1 MSSPDFSQY
10 VDLTLYDVEP
20 QDVYSAALTYAQTA
34 LPEFIPVIGTV
45 EDAVL
50 QATSYMT
57 YILAAGINR
66 IPNGVMEGIIK
77 LMGFSRNE
85 ATFATGSALFTL
97 SVNTGTTIPE
107 GTIIAYTTT
116 IDNEV
121 VAYSFA
127 TTTDTIVPSG
137 SDTVSIAI
145 EATEEGQYPTLLDTQ
160 QMILISSVPTI
171 LEVSLDA
178 DIVNGINSETDA
190 QYFDR
195 AAQFLSSINTSLATK
210 RQLVNYIA
218 ANYPTVNISAVYDT
232 TNSAGNL
239 LFATAAAPG
248 YVTIAVAQSDGT
260 ALGSTIKNALQADVA
275 GKAIAGLNVGV
286 IDITTFSCSIA
297 VSIAVVSG
305 YTPANV
311 QASVADAIES
321 YISPLGW
328 DQEQTINPNK
338 IVALIAVI
346 PGVGYVSS
354 VTLTIPT
361 SPANVTLAS
370 NVITIAKKAYF
381 PVGIATVT
389 VI

>member
-77 LMGFSRNE
+77 LMGFSRSE
-85 ATFATGSALFTL
+85 ATLATGSALFTL

-116 IDNEV
+116 IDGEL

-127 TTTDTIVPSG
+127 TAVDTIVPSG

-145 EATEEGQYPTLLDTQ
+145 EATEIGKYPTLLNTQ

-178 DIVNGINSETDA
+178 DIVNGLDSETDA

-195 AAQFLSSINTSLATK
+195 ASQFLSSTNTSLATK

-218 ANYPTVNISAVYDT
+218 ANYPTINISAVYDT

-260 ALGSTIKNALQADVA
+260 ALGTTIKNALQADVA

-286 IDITTFSCSIA
+286 INISTFSCSIA
-297 VSIAVVSG
+297 ASIAVVSG
-305 YTPANV
+305 YTPATV

-354 VTLTIPT
+354 VTLTLPS

>member
-1 MSSPDFSQY
+1 
-10 VDLTLYDVEP
+10 
-20 QDVYSAALTYAQTA
+20 
-34 LPEFIPVIGTV
+34 
-45 EDAVL
+45 
-50 QATSYMT
+50 
-57 YILAAGINR
+57 
-66 IPNGVMEGIIK
+66 
-77 LMGFSRNE
+77 MGFSRRE

-305 YTPANV
+305 YTPATV

-338 IVALIAVI
+338 IVALIAVL

>member
-1 MSSPDFSQY
+1 MSSPNFSQY

-275 GKAIAGLNVGV
+275 GKAIAGLTVGV
-286 IDITTFSCSIA
+286 IDLSSFSCSIA

-305 YTPANV
+305 YTPATV
-311 QASVADAIES
+311 QASVADAVES

-338 IVALIAVI
+338 IVALIAVL

>member
-77 LMGFSRNE
+77 LMGFSRHE
-85 ATFATGSALFTL
+85 ATLATGSALFTL

-116 IDNEV
+116 IDGEL

-127 TTTDTIVPSG
+127 TAVDTIVPSG

-145 EATEEGQYPTLLDTQ
+145 EATEIGKYPTLLNTQ

-178 DIVNGINSETDA
+178 DIVNGLDSETDA

-195 AAQFLSSINTSLATK
+195 ASQFLSSTNTSLATK

-260 ALGSTIKNALQADVA
+260 ALGATIKNALQADVA

-286 IDITTFSCSIA
+286 INISTFSCSIA
-297 VSIAVVSG
+297 ASIAVVSG
-305 YTPANV
+305 YTPATV

-354 VTLTIPT
+354 VTLTLPS

-381 PVGIATVT
+381 PVGIAAVT

>member
-66 IPNGVMEGIIK
+66 VPNGLMEGIIK
-77 LMGFSRNE
+77 LMGFSRRE

-260 ALGSTIKNALQADVA
+260 ALGSTIKNALQTDVA

-305 YTPANV
+305 YTPATV

-338 IVALIAVI
+338 IVALIAVL

>member
-66 IPNGVMEGIIK
+66 VPNGLMEGIIK
-77 LMGFSRNE
+77 LMGFSRRE

-195 AAQFLSSINTSLATK
+195 AAQFLSSTNTSLATK

-275 GKAIAGLNVGV
+275 GKAIAGLTVGV
-286 IDITTFSCSIA
+286 IDLSSFSCSIA

-305 YTPANV
+305 YTPATV
-311 QASVADAIES
+311 QASVADAVES

-338 IVALIAVI
+338 IVALIAVL

>member
-116 IDNEV
+116 VDGET

-127 TTTDTIVPSG
+127 TTVDTIVPSG

-195 AAQFLSSINTSLATK
+195 AAQFLSSTNTSLATK

-260 ALGSTIKNALQADVA
+260 ALGSTIKNALQADVV

-305 YTPANV
+305 YTPATV
-311 QASVADAIES
+311 QASVADAVES

-338 IVALIAVI
+338 IVALIAVL

>member
-66 IPNGVMEGIIK
+66 VPNGLMEGIIK

-275 GKAIAGLNVGV
+275 GKAIAGLTVGV
-286 IDITTFSCSIA
+286 IDLSSFSCSIA

-305 YTPANV
+305 YTPATV

-338 IVALIAVI
+338 IVALIAVL

>member
-77 LMGFSRNE
+77 LMGFSRHE
-85 ATFATGSALFTL
+85 ATLATGSALFTL

-116 IDNEV
+116 IDGEL

-127 TTTDTIVPSG
+127 TAVDTIVPSG

-145 EATEEGQYPTLLDTQ
+145 EATEIGKYPTLLNTQ

-178 DIVNGINSETDA
+178 DIVNGLDSETDA

-195 AAQFLSSINTSLATK
+195 ASQFLSSTNTSLATK

-260 ALGSTIKNALQADVA
+260 ALGATIKNELQADVA

-286 IDITTFSCSIA
+286 INISTFSCSIA
-297 VSIAVVSG
+297 ASIAVVSG
-305 YTPANV
+305 YTPATV

-354 VTLTIPT
+354 VTLTLPS

-381 PVGIATVT
+381 PVGIAAVT

>member
-85 ATFATGSALFTL
+85 ATLATGSALFTL

-127 TTTDTIVPSG
+127 TAVDTIVPSG

-145 EATEEGQYPTLLDTQ
+145 EATEIGKYPTLLNTQ

-178 DIVNGINSETDA
+178 DIVNGLDSETDA

-195 AAQFLSSINTSLATK
+195 ASQFLSSTNTSLATK

-260 ALGSTIKNALQADVA
+260 ALGSTIKNALLADVA
-275 GKAIAGLNVGV
+275 GKAIAGLNIGV
-286 IDITTFSCSIA
+286 INLTTFSCSIA

-305 YTPANV
+305 YTPATV

-338 IVALIAVI
+338 IVALIAVL

>member
-1 MSSPDFSQY
+1 MSSPNFSQY

>member
-1 MSSPDFSQY
+1 MSSPNFSQY

-66 IPNGVMEGIIK
+66 VPNGLMEGIIK
-77 LMGFSRNE
+77 LMGFSRRE

-305 YTPANV
+305 YTPATV

>member
-1 MSSPDFSQY
+1 MSSPNFSQY

-66 IPNGVMEGIIK
+66 VPNGLMEGIIK
-77 LMGFSRNE
+77 LMGFSRRE

-275 GKAIAGLNVGV
+275 GKAIAGLTVGV
-286 IDITTFSCSIA
+286 IDLSSFSCSIA

-305 YTPANV
+305 YTPATV

-338 IVALIAVI
+338 IVALIAVL

>member
-66 IPNGVMEGIIK
+66 VPNGLMEGIIK
-77 LMGFSRNE
+77 LMGFSRRE

>member
-1 MSSPDFSQY
+1 MSSPNFSQY

-66 IPNGVMEGIIK
+66 VPNGLMEGIIK
-77 LMGFSRNE
+77 LMGFSRRE

-275 GKAIAGLNVGV
+275 GKAIAGLTVGV

-338 IVALIAVI
+338 IVALIAVL

>member
-77 LMGFSRNE
+77 LMGFSRRE

-195 AAQFLSSINTSLATK
+195 AAQFLSSTNTSLATK

>member
-66 IPNGVMEGIIK
+66 VPNGLMEGIIK
-77 LMGFSRNE
+77 LMGFSRRE

-305 YTPANV
+305 YTPATV

-338 IVALIAVI
+338 IVALIAVL

>member
-10 VDLTLYDVEP
+10 IDLTLYDVEP
-20 QDVYSAALTYAQTA
+20 QDVYTAALTYAQTA

-77 LMGFSRNE
+77 LMGFSRRE

-107 GTIIAYTTT
+107 GTIIAYTATVDGQV
-116 IDNEV
+116 I
-121 VAYSFA
+121 AYSFS
-127 TTTDTIVPSG
+127 TVTDTIVPFG
-137 SDTVSIAI
+137 DDTVSIAI
-145 EATEEGQYPTLLDTQ
+145 EATEPGKYPVLLDTQ
-160 QMILISSVPTI
+160 QMILISSVPSI

-178 DIVNGINSETDA
+178 DIVNGLDSETDVE
-190 QYFDR
+190 YFDR
-195 AAQFLSSINTSLATK
+195 ASQFLSSTSTSLATK
-210 RQLVNYIA
+210 RQLANYISV
-218 ANYPTVNISAVYDT
+218 NYPTINISSVYDT
-232 TNSAGNL
+232 TNSVGNL

-260 ALGSTIKNALQADVA
+260 SVGSTLKDELLADIED
-275 GKAIAGLNVGV
+275 KAIAGLDIGV
-286 IDITTFSCSIA
+286 IDLTTFSCSIA
-297 VSIAVVSG
+297 VTIAVVSG
-305 YTPANV
+305 YTPATV
-311 QASVADAIES
+311 QASVATAIES

-328 DQEQTINPNK
+328 DQGQTINPNK

-361 SPANVTLAS
+361 SPANVTLSS

-381 PVGIATVT
+381 PVGIATVS

>member
-66 IPNGVMEGIIK
+66 VPNGLMEGIIK

-305 YTPANV
+305 YTPATV

-338 IVALIAVI
+338 IVALIAVL

>member
-305 YTPANV
+305 YTPATV
-311 QASVADAIES
+311 QASVADAVES

-338 IVALIAVI
+338 IVALIAVL

>member
-66 IPNGVMEGIIK
+66 VPNGLMEGIIK
-77 LMGFSRNE
+77 LMGFSRRE

-275 GKAIAGLNVGV
+275 GKAIAGLTVGV

-305 YTPANV
+305 YTPATV

-338 IVALIAVI
+338 IVALIAVL

>member
-66 IPNGVMEGIIK
+66 VPNGLMEGIIK
-77 LMGFSRNE
+77 LMGFSRRE

-195 AAQFLSSINTSLATK
+195 AAQFLSSTNTSLATK

-305 YTPANV
+305 YTPATV

>member
-20 QDVYSAALTYAQTA
+20 QDVYTAALTYAQTA

-77 LMGFSRNE
+77 LMGFSRRE

-107 GTIIAYTTT
+107 GTIIAYTATVDGQV
-116 IDNEV
+116 I
-121 VAYSFA
+121 AYSFS
-127 TTTDTIVPSG
+127 TVTDTIVPFG
-137 SDTVSIAI
+137 DDTVSIAI
-145 EATEEGQYPTLLDTQ
+145 EATEPGKYPVLLDTQ
-160 QMILISSVPTI
+160 EMILISSVPSI

-178 DIVNGINSETDA
+178 DIVNGLDSETDVE
-190 QYFDR
+190 YFDR
-195 AAQFLSSINTSLATK
+195 ASQFLSSTSTSLATK
-210 RQLVNYIA
+210 RQLANYISV
-218 ANYPTVNISAVYDT
+218 NYPTINISSVYDT
-232 TNSAGNL
+232 TNSAGAR
-239 LFATAAAPG
+239 LFADSAEPG
-248 YVTIAVAQSDGT
+248 YITIAVAQSDGT
-260 ALGSTIKNALQADVA
+260 SVGSTLKDELLADIED
-275 GKAIAGLNVGV
+275 KAIAGLDIGV
-286 IDITTFSCSIA
+286 IDLTTFSCSIA
-297 VSIAVVSG
+297 VTIAVVSG
-305 YTPANV
+305 YTPATV
-311 QASVADAIES
+311 QASVATAIES

-328 DQEQTINPNK
+328 DQGQTINPNK

-361 SPANVTLAS
+361 SPANVTLSS

-381 PVGIATVT
+381 PVGIATVS

>member
-305 YTPANV
+305 YTPATV

-338 IVALIAVI
+338 IVALIAVL

>member
-77 LMGFSRNE
+77 LMGFSRRE

-116 IDNEV
+116 VDGET

-127 TTTDTIVPSG
+127 TTVDTIVPSG
-137 SDTVSIAI
+137 SDTVSIAL
-145 EATEEGQYPTLLDTQ
+145 EATEVGQYPTLLNTQ

-195 AAQFLSSINTSLATK
+195 AAQFLSSTTTSLATK
-210 RQLVNYIA
+210 RQLSNYIA
-218 ANYPTVNISAVYDT
+218 VNYPTINISAVYDT

-260 ALGSTIKNALQADVA
+260 ALGSTIKNALQADIA

-286 IDITTFSCSIA
+286 IDLATFSCSIA

-305 YTPANV
+305 YTPATV
-311 QASVADAIES
+311 QASVATAIES

-338 IVALIAVI
+338 IVALIAVL

-370 NVITIAKKAYF
+370 NIITIAKKAYF

>member
-77 LMGFSRNE
+77 LMGFSRRE
-85 ATFATGSALFTL
+85 ATLATGSALFTL

-116 IDNEV
+116 IDGET

-127 TTTDTIVPSG
+127 TAVDTIVPSG

-145 EATEEGQYPTLLDTQ
+145 EATEIGKYPTLLNTQ
-160 QMILISSVPTI
+160 EMILISSVPSI

-178 DIVNGINSETDA
+178 DIVNGLDSETDA

-195 AAQFLSSINTSLATK
+195 ASQFLSSTNTSLATK

-218 ANYPTVNISAVYDT
+218 ANYPTINISAVYDT

-260 ALGSTIKNALQADVA
+260 ALGTTIKNALQADVV

-286 IDITTFSCSIA
+286 INISTFSCSIA
-297 VSIAVVSG
+297 ASIAVVSG
-305 YTPANV
+305 YTPATV

-381 PVGIATVT
+381 PVGIAAVT

>member
-275 GKAIAGLNVGV
+275 GKAIAGLTVGV
-286 IDITTFSCSIA
+286 IDLSSFSCSIA

-305 YTPANV
+305 YTPATV
-311 QASVADAIES
+311 QASVADAVES

-338 IVALIAVI
+338 IVALIAVL

>member
-66 IPNGVMEGIIK
+66 VPNGLMEGIIK
-77 LMGFSRNE
+77 LMGFSRRE

-195 AAQFLSSINTSLATK
+195 AAQFLSSTNTSLATK

-248 YVTIAVAQSDGT
+248 YITIAVAQSDGT

-286 IDITTFSCSIA
+286 IDISTFSCSIA

-305 YTPANV
+305 YTPATV
-311 QASVADAIES
+311 QASVAAAIES

-338 IVALIAVI
+338 IVALIAVL

-370 NVITIAKKAYF
+370 NIITIAKKAYF

>member
-1 MSSPDFSQY
+1 MSSPNFSQY

-66 IPNGVMEGIIK
+66 VPNGLMEGIIK
-77 LMGFSRNE
+77 LMGFSRRE

>member
-1 MSSPDFSQY
+1 MSSPNFSQY

-66 IPNGVMEGIIK
+66 VPNGLMEGIIK
-77 LMGFSRNE
+77 LMGFSRRE

-305 YTPANV
+305 YTPATV
-311 QASVADAIES
+311 QASVADAVES

-338 IVALIAVI
+338 IVALIAVL

>member
-66 IPNGVMEGIIK
+66 VPNGLMEGIIK
-77 LMGFSRNE
+77 LMGFSRRE

-338 IVALIAVI
+338 IVALIAVL

>member
-77 LMGFSRNE
+77 LMGFSRRE

-116 IDNEV
+116 VDGET

-127 TTTDTIVPSG
+127 TTVDTIVPSG
-137 SDTVSIAI
+137 SDTASIAL
-145 EATEEGQYPTLLDTQ
+145 EATEVGKYPTLLNTQ

-171 LEVSLDA
+171 LEVSLNA
-178 DIVNGINSETDA
+178 DIVNGLDSETDA

-195 AAQFLSSINTSLATK
+195 AAQFLSSTNTSLATK

-260 ALGSTIKNALQADVA
+260 ALGSTIKNALQADIV

-286 IDITTFSCSIA
+286 INLATFSCSIA

-305 YTPANV
+305 YTPATV
-311 QASVADAIES
+311 QASVAAAIES

>member
-1 MSSPDFSQY
+1 MSSPNFSQY

-66 IPNGVMEGIIK
+66 VPNGLMEGIIK
-77 LMGFSRNE
+77 LMGFSRRE

-195 AAQFLSSINTSLATK
+195 AAQFLSSTNTSLATK

>member
-66 IPNGVMEGIIK
+66 VPNGVMEGIIK

-260 ALGSTIKNALQADVA
+260 ALGSTIKNALQTDVA

-305 YTPANV
+305 YTPATV

-338 IVALIAVI
+338 IVALIAVL

>member
-260 ALGSTIKNALQADVA
+260 ALGSTIKNALQTDVA

-305 YTPANV
+305 YTPATV

-338 IVALIAVI
+338 IVALIAVL

>member
-85 ATFATGSALFTL
+85 ATLATGSALFTL

-127 TTTDTIVPSG
+127 TAVDTIVPSG

-145 EATEEGQYPTLLDTQ
+145 EATEIGKYPTLLNTQ

-171 LEVSLDA
+171 LEVSLNA
-178 DIVNGINSETDA
+178 DIVNGLDSETDA

-195 AAQFLSSINTSLATK
+195 ASQFLSSTNTSLATK

-218 ANYPTVNISAVYDT
+218 ANYPAVNISAVYDT

-260 ALGSTIKNALQADVA
+260 TLGSTIKNALQADVA

-305 YTPANV
+305 YTPATV
-311 QASVADAIES
+311 QASVADAVES

-338 IVALIAVI
+338 IVALIAVL

>member
-66 IPNGVMEGIIK
+66 VPNGLMEGIIK
-77 LMGFSRNE
+77 LMGFSRRE

-195 AAQFLSSINTSLATK
+195 AAQFLSSTNTSLATK

-275 GKAIAGLNVGV
+275 GKAIAGLTVGV
-286 IDITTFSCSIA
+286 IDLSSFSCSIA

-305 YTPANV
+305 YTPATV

-338 IVALIAVI
+338 IVALIAVL

>member
-66 IPNGVMEGIIK
+66 VPNGLMEGIIK
-77 LMGFSRNE
+77 LMGFSRRE

-275 GKAIAGLNVGV
+275 GKAIAGLTVGV
-286 IDITTFSCSIA
+286 IDLSSFSCSIA

-338 IVALIAVI
+338 IVALIAVL

>member
-77 LMGFSRNE
+77 LMGFSRLE
-85 ATFATGSALFTL
+85 ATLATGSALFTL

-116 IDNEV
+116 IDGEL

-127 TTTDTIVPSG
+127 TAVDTIVPSG

-145 EATEEGQYPTLLDTQ
+145 EATEIGKYPTLLNTQ
-160 QMILISSVPTI
+160 QMILISSVPSI

-178 DIVNGINSETDA
+178 DIVNGLDSETDA

-195 AAQFLSSINTSLATK
+195 ASQFLSSTNTSLATK

-218 ANYPTVNISAVYDT
+218 ANYPTINISAVYDT

-260 ALGSTIKNALQADVA
+260 ALGATIKNELQADVA

-286 IDITTFSCSIA
+286 INISTFSCSIA
-297 VSIAVVSG
+297 ASIAVVSG
-305 YTPANV
+305 YTPATV

>member
-1 MSSPDFSQY
+1 MSSPNFSQY

-66 IPNGVMEGIIK
+66 VPNGLMEGIIK
-77 LMGFSRNE
+77 LMGFSRRE

-195 AAQFLSSINTSLATK
+195 AAQFLSSTNTSLATK

-275 GKAIAGLNVGV
+275 GKAIAGLTVGV
-286 IDITTFSCSIA
+286 IDLSSFSCSIA

-305 YTPANV
+305 YTPATV
-311 QASVADAIES
+311 QASVADAVES

-338 IVALIAVI
+338 IVALIAVL